1 MDLREKQQYHVVLMP
16 TGQEGWIGV
25 WDDGQA
31 RPCMGRCMGVC
42 MSWCMAWCMG
52 GGGGGVMMWWGWE
65 NAWVYL
71 PVVSDPNPTPPN
83 LQALGLHDTAAEV

>member
-1 MDLREKQQYHVVLMP
+1 
-16 TGQEGWIGV
+16 
-25 WDDGQA
+25 
-31 RPCMGRCMGVC
+31 MGRCMGVC

-83 LQALGLHDTAAEV
+83 L